1 MLIAG
6 RRNRFI
12 CHGRTIEN
20 SPEKPIKRNIGQSA
34 LHPLPLLSWSPAVPN
49 QPPDFDASLEK
60 MRESAPGV
68 GQAADVITLIAFMAL
83 MIQIIVGLIR
93 SDH

>member
-1 MLIAG
+1 M
-6 RRNRFI
+6 
-12 CHGRTIEN
+12 
-20 SPEKPIKRNIGQSA
+20 
-34 LHPLPLLSWSPAVPN
+34 PN